1 MWGLQDLKCGWKQPG
16 PTLGT
21 KIILCL
27 ENMLQ
32 KCDYYPYCAKNV
44 PDSSQIRKHHASC
57 PDKPAIQGVGPAAGC
72 MGIPHQEQG
81 AARPWDRQIPSQG
94 EPAGVGRAQ
103 QDPRLEISSLQI
115 LLQAIEKDHNSLFL
129 Y

>member
-1 MWGLQDLKCGWKQPG
+1 M
-16 PTLGT
+16 
-21 KIILCL
+21 
-27 ENMLQ
+27 
-32 KCDYYPYCAKNV
+32 

-72 MGIPHQEQG
+72 MGIPHHEQG

-94 EPAGVGRAQ
+94 EPAGVGR
-103 QDPRLEISSLQI
+103 DPRLEISSLQI